1 MSEFPK
7 IIAHRGAST
16 LAPENTIA
24 AFAKASEIG
33 ARWCECDVGVMAD
46 GTLLVIHDDTVDRTT
61 NSSGSW
67 DSWGYGEL
75 RRLDAGAWFS
85 PTYRFERIP
94 ELADVVSFANAT
106 QTSFNIEL
114 KPRAAGKRRDTLV
127 ENLEV
132 ALQSFKNKSGLLIS
146 SFDHELLGAVHKA
159 MPELPLAWLCRRDEV
174 TNGSWRQ
181 AADLGCS
188 AIHPAWEGL
197 TEVEVSEMLSAGFE
211 VNAWTVNSL
220 EDARTAAKWGVSGIF
235 TDRVQDFP
243 AEALARA

>member
-146 SFDHELLGAVHKA
+146 SFDHELLSAVRQA
-159 MPELPLAWLCRRDEV
+159 MPELPLAWLCTPAEMRAE
-174 TNGSWRQ
+174 SWREASQ
-181 AADLGCS
+181 IECT
-188 AIHPAWEGL
+188 AIHPCGQDL
-197 TEVEVSEMLSAGFE
+197 TEADVHEMLDAGFD
-211 VNAWTVNSL
+211 VNVWTVNSL

>member
-33 ARWCECDVGVMAD
+33 ARWCECDLGVMAD

-61 NSSGSW
+61 SSSGSW

-132 ALQSFKNKSGLLIS
+132 ALQSFEK
-146 SFDHELLGAVHKA
+146 
-159 MPELPLAWLCRRDEV
+159 
-174 TNGSWRQ
+174 
-181 AADLGCS
+181 
-188 AIHPAWEGL
+188 
-197 TEVEVSEMLSAGFE
+197 
-211 VNAWTVNSL
+211 
-220 EDARTAAKWGVSGIF
+220 
-235 TDRVQDFP
+235 
-243 AEALARA
+243 